1 MHPMRVEESLR
12 LPKLLTMPKQDEHRK
27 SRHNES
33 ARDLRP
39 NTPTAE
45 IVYFPNTPDRQKEL
59 WLKLADSALN
69 RRTARRK
76 RLLQ

>member
-1 MHPMRVEESLR
+1 MCVEELLR
-12 LPKLLTMPKQDEHRK
+12 LPKILTMPKQDEHRN

-39 NTPTAE
+39 KTPTAE